1 MKIERDLKPRELFLT
16 AVLSAC
22 VSRSPER
29 IKAIIVQNAA
39 AHEQGL
45 GPAWD
50 KAFWKDRA
58 AYEDKVIPGFVS
70 LDGRQGAALRLDAAS
85 PAIRSRGVGGGT
97 SGRNPGSVRSS
108 PIFFDYRSEDRRCG
122 YFRRREVE

>member
-70 LDGRQGAALRLDAAS
+70 LEGAKVRHLGSTPRPQRYDPAAWEGAHLGATRAAS
-85 PAIRSRGVGGGT
+85 DP
-97 SGRNPGSVRSS
+97 VRSFLTTGARTGVAAIS
-108 PIFFDYRSEDRRCG
+108 GD
-122 YFRRREVE
+122 VK

>member
-1 MKIERDLKPRELFLT
+1 LKIERDLKPRELFLT

-29 IKAIIVQNAA
+29 IKAIIVQNAS

-58 AYEDKVIPGFVS
+58 AYEDKVIPAS
-70 LDGRQGAALRLDAAS
+70 SRLRA
-85 PAIRSRGVGGGT
+85 PRCGT
-97 SGRNPGSVRSS
+97 SV
-108 PIFFDYRSEDRRCG
+108 
-122 YFRRREVE
+122 RRRVPSDTIPRRGRGHIWAQPGQRQIQSDLF